1 MLFGLRAL
9 TQDASM
15 PLTSVG
21 IIEIPGSADRPFDHG
36 TFDETQGA
44 GLQVLSLAGSEHW
57 SIDLPRRPRW
67 CVTDAAGERVFLAI
81 REPSMVLTARLP
93 ALDGVQHWPVPAG
106 GAHGLD
112 IDLQRNRLYVACD
125 DGALVAVDALT
136 GRALNQ
142 WPLRG
147 APDVTFVQPASRVVH
162 VAICDPGVVQSTD

>member
-57 SIDLPRRPRW
+57 SIDLPRRPHW
-67 CVTDAAGERVFLAI
+67 CVTDASGERVFLAI
-81 REPSMVLTARLP
+81 REPSMVLTANLRELQN
-93 ALDGVQHWPVPAG
+93 LQHWKLPSA
-106 GAHGLD
+106 
-112 IDLQRNRLYVACD
+112 
-125 DGALVAVDALT
+125 GALAALAALT
-136 GRALNQ
+136 VCSFVVYEVSSVAQEQFKKLSGAEIRAKF
-142 WPLRG
+142 
-147 APDVTFVQPASRVVH
+147 T
-162 VAICDPGVVQSTD
+162 